1 MFNILS
7 SLRSLSMKIQEHV
20 CFLIIFVYNIY
31 LYKL

>member
-7 SLRSLSMKIQEHV
+7 SLSMKIQERV
-20 CFLIIFVYNIY
+20 CFLIIFVYYIY